1 MYESKNGYWD
11 DEITNEEVEEEVE
24 EYARH
29 IDTFIFPDKEK
40 INSIL
45 IYYNRKLNGS
55 FVKYLKTQC
64 IEFFDMFTA
73 YKNMK
78 LEENE
83 LTNVFVYP
91 DIKTFNACL
100 GNTTTKIERDI
111 LMGLRPN
118 TIQSA
123 YIVSDDNGDIH
134 VVLPRSRGSEI
145 YDAYFTEIMALVLAN
160 YDKEFANNVL
170 GAKKK
175 VVEFIKKREI
185 KKLQEEQK
193 KAEEEERKKQEE
205 EERLQKELEEEEE
218 RKRQEEEEQ
227 ERLEE
232 EERQREEEEEQARL
246 QQELEEAEKEAERER
261 LEQEMLD
268 EAKLQKELEEAEAEA
283 ERLEILEAE
292 ESIEDI
298 DLNEDMQTLEA
309 KVKDSENMDSEKF
322 AKFMQAFLLFR
333 AAKFHKPQY
342 MGVYAEYCKT
352 HKLLTLGKI
361 NKANIQNWV
370 DQCTLALQVEYTI
383 NLYGHKRFLK
393 YCFAACDKNFESK
406 DLYKTIFGED
416 KLRFENALKEYCKLA
431 TRSVVPTLKLA
442 EEIKE
447 GIEIAEKE
455 VAVEEANREMKDT
468 EIVIAEEP
476 KPESTKSE
484 SWFADLTED
493 LPNEK
498 LDTSKTDFE
507 NISIKPLNAK
517 KINPIW
523 MALFNLREDG
533 AVIPESNEYGWFI
546 NPEQRTKII

>member
-29 IDTFIFPDKEK
+29 IDTYIFPDKEK

-160 YDKEFANNVL
+160 YDKEYAKNIL
-170 GAKKK
+170 GAKNK
-175 VVEFIKKREI
+175 VVVFIKEREI
-185 KKLQEEQK
+185 KKLQKEQK

-205 EERLQKELEEEEE
+205 ERKREEEEE
-218 RKRQEEEEQ
+218 K

-232 EERQREEEEEQARL
+232 EEREREEEEE
-246 QQELEEAEKEAERER
+246 KER

-292 ESIEDI
+292 ESVEDI

-342 MGVYAEYCKT
+342 MEAYAEYCKT

-383 NLYGHKRFLK
+383 NLYGHERFLK

-431 TRSVVPTLKLA
+431 TRSVAPTLKLA
-442 EEIKE
+442 EEIKD
-447 GIEIAEKE
+447 EIK
-455 VAVEEANREMKDT
+455 AVEETREDVKEEKTGEGT
-468 EIVIAEEP
+468 EGKETATRPPISIFEET
-476 KPESTKSE
+476 KKQSNVVES
-484 SWFADLTED
+484 
-493 LPNEK
+493 K
-498 LDTSKTDFE
+498 LDTVDS
-507 NISIKPLNAK
+507 ISIKPLNAK

-533 AVIPESNEYGWFI
+533 VVIPESNEYGWFI

>member
-29 IDTFIFPDKEK
+29 IDTYIFPDKEK

-160 YDKEFANNVL
+160 YDKEYAKNIL

-185 KKLQEEQK
+185 KKLQKEQK
-193 KAEEEERKKQEE
+193 KAEEAERKKQEE
-205 EERLQKELEEEEE
+205 ERLQKKLEEEEE

-232 EERQREEEEEQARL
+232 E
-246 QQELEEAEKEAERER
+246 AEKER

-268 EAKLQKELEEAEAEA
+268 EAKLQKELEEAETEA

-309 KVKDSENMDSEKF
+309 KVEDSENMDSEKF

-342 MGVYAEYCKT
+342 MGAYAEYCKT

-431 TRSVVPTLKLA
+431 TRSVAPTLKLA
-442 EEIKE
+442 KKIKDK
-447 GIEIAEKE
+447 IKN
-455 VAVEEANREMKDT
+455 VEEAIEDVKEEMAGKDT
-468 EIVIAEEP
+468 EKHGIEEKYSVFEAEKKEP
-476 KPESTKSE
+476 ATRPSISIFEGANEHSIGGEVDTTTPISIGLIENVVES
-484 SWFADLTED
+484 
-493 LPNEK
+493 K
-498 LDTSKTDFE
+498 LDTADS
-507 NISIKPLNAK
+507 ISIKPLNAK

-533 AVIPESNEYGWFI
+533 VVIPESNEYGWFI